1 MARVK
6 ISIIMVKQ
14 VKIKQM
20 ESTKTAS
27 NAQRMKIIAWF
38 ESPKD

>member
-20 ESTKTAS
+20 ESTKMAS
-27 NAQRMKIIAWF
+27 NALRMKIIAWF
-38 ESPKD
+38 ECSID